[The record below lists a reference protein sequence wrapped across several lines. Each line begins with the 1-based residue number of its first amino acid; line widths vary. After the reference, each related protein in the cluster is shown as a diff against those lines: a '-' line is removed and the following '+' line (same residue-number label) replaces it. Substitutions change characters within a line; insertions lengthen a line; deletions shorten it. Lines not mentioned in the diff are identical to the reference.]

1 MIFRRRSIYLRV
13 LILIPVTWLMVTL
26 LFAYNDN
33 KSKNDEQSHPHQDQ
47 LSAIDDPK
55 LVFKNS
61 FLPNA
66 DVAHVKRNKKYSKS
80 QVSVFQMFSCLINA
94 LKCDLMNALNCDLMN
109 SK

>member
-1 MIFRRRSIYLRV
+1 MMIFRRRSIYLRV

-47 LSAIDDPK
+47 QLSAIDDSK

-80 QVSVFQMFSCLINA
+80 QVSVFQNVFMSNECP
-94 LKCDLMNALNCDLMN
+94 
-109 SK
+109 